1 MQAAP
6 RAKKCQI
13 QAIQR
18 REAIKIIIVRT
29 RCVAKLVNMEFIV
42 AAIDVILHLERYL
55 DAWSLQYGIY
65 MYAILFAVIFAE
77 TGLVIT
83 PFLPGD
89 SLLFAVGAL
98 AARGTLSLPIILASL
113 SVAAIAGDTLN
124 YAVGRYLG
132 HVVTRRFSRIVKPEY
147 LQKTHDF
154 YEKYGNKTIVL
165 ARFVPIVRTL
175 APFVAGVAEMRY
187 RSFAIYNILGG
198 IFWITSMTLA
208 GYAFGNLE
216 IIRKHFSLVVL
227 GIVFLSLLP
236 MFFEYWRHKRN
247 AGAAV

>member
-1 MQAAP
+1 M
-6 RAKKCQI
+6 R
-13 QAIQR
+13 
-18 REAIKIIIVRT
+18 IIIAKT
-29 RCVAKLVNMEFIV
+29 RVKVKLVNMEFIV
-42 AAIDVILHLERYL
+42 SAIDVVLHLELYL
-55 DAWSLQYGIY
+55 DAWSLQYGVW

-77 TGLVIT
+77 TGLVVT

-98 AARGTLSLPIILASL
+98 AARDTLSLPVILVSL
-113 SVAAIAGDTLN
+113 SVAAIVGDTLN

-132 HVVTRRFSRIVKPEY
+132 HFVTRRFSRIVKPEY

-175 APFVAGVAEMRY
+175 APFVAGIAEMRY
-187 RSFAIYNILGG
+187 RDFALFNIVGG

-208 GYAFGNLE
+208 GFAFGNLE
-216 IIRKHFSLVVL
+216 IIRKHFSLVVV
-227 GIVFLSLLP
+227 GIVFLSVLP
-236 MFFEYWRHKRN
+236 MVIEYLRHRRKTK
-247 AGAAV
+247 AAA

>member
-1 MQAAP
+1 
-6 RAKKCQI
+6 
-13 QAIQR
+13 
-18 REAIKIIIVRT
+18 
-29 RCVAKLVNMEFIV
+29 MEFIV
-42 AAIDVILHLERYL
+42 AAIDVVLHLERYL
-55 DAWSLQYGIY
+55 DMWSLQYGVW

-77 TGLVIT
+77 TGLVVT

-98 AARGTLSLPIILASL
+98 VARETLSLPIILVSL
-113 SVAAIAGDTLN
+113 SIAAIAGDTLN

-154 YEKYGNKTIVL
+154 FEKYGNKTVVL

-175 APFVAGVAEMRY
+175 APFVAGAAEMRY
-187 RSFAIYNILGG
+187 RDFAVYNVLGG
-198 IFWITSMTLA
+198 VFWISSMTLA

-216 IIRKHFSLVVL
+216 IIRKHFSLVVI
-227 GIVFLSLLP
+227 GIVFLSILP
-236 MFFEYWRHKRN
+236 MVIEYLRQRRKAR
-247 AGAAV
+247 AEA

>member
-1 MQAAP
+1 
-6 RAKKCQI
+6 
-13 QAIQR
+13 
-18 REAIKIIIVRT
+18 
-29 RCVAKLVNMEFIV
+29 MEFIV
-42 AAIDVILHLERYL
+42 AAIDVVLHLERYL
-55 DAWSLQYGIY
+55 DAWSLHYGIW

-77 TGLVIT
+77 TGLVVT

-98 AARGTLSLPIILASL
+98 AARGTLSLPIILVSL

-132 HVVTRRFSRIVKPEY
+132 HVVTRRFSRVVKPEY
-147 LQKTHDF
+147 LQKTHEF

-175 APFVAGVAEMRY
+175 APFVAGIAEMRY
-187 RSFAIYNILGG
+187 RDFAIFNVVGG
-198 IFWITSMTLA
+198 IFWISSMTLA

-216 IIRKHFSLVVL
+216 VIRKHFSLVVI
-227 GIVFLSLLP
+227 GIVLLSVMP
-236 MFFEYWRHKRN
+236 MVIEYLRQRRKTR
-247 AGAAV
+247 AAA

>member
-1 MQAAP
+1 M
-6 RAKKCQI
+6 
-13 QAIQR
+13 
-18 REAIKIIIVRT
+18 V
-29 RCVAKLVNMEFIV
+29 KLVNMEFIV
-42 AAIDVILHLERYL
+42 AAIDVVLHLERYL
-55 DAWSLQYGIY
+55 DMWALQYGVW

-77 TGLVIT
+77 TGLVVT

-98 AARGTLSLPIILASL
+98 VARETLSLPVILVSL

-154 YEKYGNKTIVL
+154 FEKYGNKTIVL

-175 APFVAGVAEMRY
+175 APFVAGAAEMRY
-187 RSFAIYNILGG
+187 RDFAVYNVIGG
-198 IFWITSMTLA
+198 VFWITSMTLA

-216 IIRKHFSLVVL
+216 IIRKHFSLVVI
-227 GIVFLSLLP
+227 GIVFLSILP
-236 MFFEYWRHKRN
+236 MVIEYVRQRRK
-247 AGAAV
+247 AGAAA

>member
-1 MQAAP
+1 M
-6 RAKKCQI
+6 AK
-13 QAIQR
+13 
-18 REAIKIIIVRT
+18 T
-29 RCVAKLVNMEFIV
+29 VNMEFIV
-42 AAIDVILHLERYL
+42 SGIDVILHLELYL
-55 DAWSLQYGIY
+55 DAWSLQYGVW

-113 SVAAIAGDTLN
+113 SVAAIIGDTLN
-124 YAVGRYLG
+124 YAVGRYFG
-132 HVVTRRFSRIVKPEY
+132 HVVVRRFSRLIKPIH
-147 LQKTHDF
+147 LQKTHEF

-187 RSFAIYNILGG
+187 RDFALYNIIGG
-198 IFWITSMTLA
+198 IFWISSMTIA
-208 GYAFGNLE
+208 GYAFGNLD
-216 IIRKHFSLVVL
+216 IIRKHFGLVVV
-227 GIVFLSLLP
+227 GIVFLSILP
-236 MFFEYWRHKRN
+236 MVIEYIRHKIS
-247 AGAAV
+247 AKAAA

>member
-1 MQAAP
+1 
-6 RAKKCQI
+6 
-13 QAIQR
+13 
-18 REAIKIIIVRT
+18 
-29 RCVAKLVNMEFIV
+29 MEFIV
-42 AAIDVILHLERYL
+42 AAIDVVLHLERYL
-55 DAWSLQYGIY
+55 DMWSLQYGVW

-77 TGLVIT
+77 TGLVVT

-98 AARGTLSLPIILASL
+98 VARETLSLPIILVSL
-113 SVAAIAGDTLN
+113 SIAAIAGDTLN

-154 YEKYGNKTIVL
+154 FEKYGNKTIVL

-175 APFVAGVAEMRY
+175 APFVAGAAEMRY
-187 RSFAIYNILGG
+187 RDFAIYNVLGG
-198 IFWITSMTLA
+198 VFWISSMTLA

-216 IIRKHFSLVVL
+216 IIRKHFSLVVI
-227 GIVFLSLLP
+227 GIVFLSILP
-236 MFFEYWRHKRN
+236 MVIEYLRQRRKAR
-247 AGAAV
+247 AEA

>member
-1 MQAAP
+1 
-6 RAKKCQI
+6 
-13 QAIQR
+13 
-18 REAIKIIIVRT
+18 
-29 RCVAKLVNMEFIV
+29 MEFIV
-42 AAIDVILHLERYL
+42 AAIDVVLHLERYL
-55 DAWSLQYGIY
+55 DMWSLQYGVW

-77 TGLVIT
+77 TGLVVT

-98 AARGTLSLPIILASL
+98 VARETLSLPIILVSL
-113 SVAAIAGDTLN
+113 SIAAIAGDTLN

-154 YEKYGNKTIVL
+154 FEKYGNKTIVL

-175 APFVAGVAEMRY
+175 APFVAGAAEMRY
-187 RSFAIYNILGG
+187 RDFAIYNVAGG
-198 IFWITSMTLA
+198 VFWISSMTLA

-216 IIRKHFSLVVL
+216 IIRKHFSLVVI
-227 GIVFLSLLP
+227 GIVFLSVLP
-236 MFFEYWRHKRN
+236 MVIEYLRQRHKAR
-247 AGAAV
+247 AAV